1 MRVKLALDLAMAEMR
16 FFAQAVEYY
25 GFLIVKSI
33 TYFRQEIHLVAI
45 LGFSLSLVASFS
57 SPGEVSR
64 EGRVSVTKDNDF
76 HCHIELLG
84 TVNVP

>member
-1 MRVKLALDLAMAEMR
+1 MRVKLALDLATAEMR

-25 GFLIVKSI
+25 GFRIVKSI
-33 TYFRQEIHLVAI
+33 PYFRQEIHLVAI
-45 LGFSLSLVASFS
+45 LGFSVSLVSFS
-57 SPGEVSR
+57 LPGEVSR

-76 HCHIELLG
+76 HCHIERLG